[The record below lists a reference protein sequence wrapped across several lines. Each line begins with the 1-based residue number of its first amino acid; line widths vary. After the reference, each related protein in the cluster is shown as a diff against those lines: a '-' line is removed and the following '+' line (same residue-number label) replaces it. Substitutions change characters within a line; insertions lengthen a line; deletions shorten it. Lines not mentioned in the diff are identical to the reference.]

1 MSNDIIND
9 GLCTSTIVSCLTFD
23 WAKQTKSALTTPDDN
38 CCSRWFAH
46 RIHNFCCCC
55 GPQCIIIALEGLYG
69 LSLYNN
75 VTVNNW
81 QRGFRILN
89 SAKIQSETVKWLIQ
103 NSYVAWMLSASHLLF
118 VGFSIHF
125 VSSISQVNKKKKKR
139 RAGCEKKYK
148 QIGTIETTKRD
159 YYI

>member
-1 MSNDIIND
+1 MTGCARLPLSRVWHSIGPNKRKVRWLRLMIIAAVVD
-9 GLCTSTIVSCLTFD
+9 SML
-23 WAKQTKSALTTPDDN
+23 
-38 CCSRWFAH
+38 FAH

-125 VSSISQVNKKKKKR
+125 VSSISQVNKKKRKGEQAAKKNIS
-139 RAGCEKKYK
+139 K
-148 QIGTIETTKRD
+148 
-159 YYI
+159 